1 MSSKSQSSVLRNSNR
16 SITKNGKRYEVDL
29 RAIPDD
35 VVESLRIAFNAL
47 DIDNSGKI
55 GIKEIQEFLEDNGN
69 PLTKEQVIEN
79 FFDHDKNGDLELD
92 FEEFASRM
100 APLHEIILDPVIEAF
115 KNFAGK
121 SKFIDAIQLK
131 RILVS
136 LGKNKFTEEEVD
148 VVFKEL
154 GIKISEIIEYE
165 KFVKE
170 WREKA
175 NLLELL

>member
-1 MSSKSQSSVLRNSNR
+1 MSSTSTNSVLRNSKR
-16 SITKNGKRYEVDL
+16 SIFKNGKKYEVDL
-29 RAIPDD
+29 SAIPDD
-35 VVESLRIAFNAL
+35 VVESLRHAFNAL
-47 DIDNSGKI
+47 DQDNSGRI
-55 GIKEIQEFLEDNGN
+55 GIEEIQEFLEDHGN
-69 PLTKEQVIEN
+69 PLSKEQVIEN
-79 FFDHDKNGDLELD
+79 FFEYDKDGNYFLD

-100 APLHEIILDPVIEAF
+100 APLQEIITDPVIEAF

-154 GIKISEIIEYE
+154 GIKMSDIIEYE

-170 WREKA
+170 WREQA
-175 NLLELL
+175 NLLLE